1 MAVQFESQG
10 QLQEFLGIL
19 RKRSW
24 QVILPAAFV
33 IALGVAFAVIV
44 PKKYL
49 VSTQLELRATEN
61 SNLIQEVRASQMQ
74 LRAIERIRKVVE
86 NLKWVDYLALK
97 KEYQPEYLQ
106 EIQDQIRVTT
116 TRSGDETAFVTIE
129 YKHVNPRR
137 AHDFL
142 KALRDAWIKDVID
155 RGRNQLL
162 SEEQKLLDRKNE
174 LQREYYRE
182 EEGLTD
188 LKRNHEISAT
198 QPVPGSRQQVNED
211 PAFQRHQEKKDQ
223 LEDTQL
229 SLKTLAVQIER
240 SREELVDVPKMVSRE
255 ELIKGR
261 TFDKE
266 LVQLERRIAEKKTE
280 LDGIRPAHSQYP
292 IIEREISDLEEERRL
307 LLGGQTA
314 QQVRTELVI
323 NPEHGRLDR
332 AILALVTRQEV
343 LEEKERGLETAL
355 QLSGRLMSELQ
366 EVYGEIRTRNQK
378 IDLLSTTIKD
388 NKLSYERV
396 LNKLGRMAG
405 PGGNPFEIT
414 SEVAVPLKP
423 TEPNPF
429 LIIAF
434 ALVGG
439 LAIGIGSAVIG
450 EFSKSCFRS
459 VNDISRIIIAP
470 VLGSVNTIV
479 TRRDLRS
486 RSARRFLVGTA
497 SMAVLGGLVFLTWAW
512 AFKPDLL
519 PSDIRNVIEDLRS
532 ALS

>member
-33 IALGVAFAVIV
+33 IAVGVAFAVIV

-86 NLKWVDYLALK
+86 QLKWVDFLALGQ
-97 KEYQPEYLQ
+97 EYHYEYLQ
-106 EIQDQIRVTT
+106 EIQDQIQVTT
-116 TRSGDETAFVTIE
+116 TRGGDETAFVTIE
-129 YKHVNPRR
+129 YKHVNPRK

-142 KALRDAWIKDVID
+142 KALRDAWTEDVIE
-155 RGRNQLL
+155 RGKNALIA
-162 SEEQKLLDRKNE
+162 EEQKLLDRKNE
-174 LQREYYRE
+174 LQRQYYRE
-182 EEGLTD
+182 EEALTE

-198 QPVPGSRQQVNED
+198 QPVPGSSQRVNED
-211 PAFQRHQEKKDQ
+211 PIFQRHQQNKEQ

-229 SLKTLAVQIER
+229 ELKTLAVELEKK
-240 SREELVDVPKMVSRE
+240 REQLINVPELISRE
-255 ELIKGR
+255 ELIQGR

-266 LVQLERRIAEKKTE
+266 LVQLQKLIADRKNE
-280 LDGIRPAHSQYP
+280 LDGLRRAHSQYP
-292 IIEREISDLEEERRL
+292 IIEREIADLEDEYRQ

-314 QQVRTELVI
+314 KEVRTELVV
-323 NPEHGRLDR
+323 NPERGRLEREIDG
-332 AILALVTRQEV
+332 LATRKEV
-343 LEEKERGLETAL
+343 LEEKQRELESAL
-355 QLSGRLMSELQ
+355 QRTGRLVSERQ
-366 EVYGEIRTRNQK
+366 DVYGEIRIRNQR
-378 IDLLSTTIKD
+378 IELLNETIKE
-388 NKLSYERV
+388 NKIQYERV
-396 LNKLGRMAG
+396 LNKLARMAG

-429 LIIAF
+429 LIVAF
-434 ALVGG
+434 AFVGG
-439 LAIGIGSAVIG
+439 LALGIAWAVVA

-459 VNDISRIIIAP
+459 VNDISRVIVAP

-486 RSARRFLVGTA
+486 RAARRFLVGTT
-497 SMAVLGGLVFLTWAW
+497 SLAVLGGLIFLTWAW

-519 PSDIRNVIEDLRS
+519 PSDIRKVIENLRS
-532 ALS
+532 ALA